1 MSNLKMALIAIAA
14 PIGACATRLH
24 DAPPLIPSGYNFSY
38 QTSHREEIGLIQA
51 FDDGT
56 HTYLQFQGATR
67 DLLIRGAND
76 QALSFR
82 RETPYVTLEGV
93 FERLVVLVD
102 ANSASIVN
110 QAIDT
115 PTRSPVADQWPIE
128 HRSPAAAEMVADA
141 PNPPRLAAVGIPES
155 VQTMQSNL
163 RVAELNREISQL
175 QARIERLSAQLEE
188 VHQAGNAAN
197 VYLRALGVAPRLV
210 VQFDDN
216 SAEARVEEDLLAP
229 LGAAGR
235 AANRIYLH
243 AHTDAFVASDTG
255 TDLAIRRAVAVRQL
269 LLAQEV
275 SPERVRLFYR
285 GAGNFIAN
293 NATAQGKAMN
303 RRVEI
308 EFRKW

>member
-1 MSNLKMALIAIAA
+1 MSNLKMALFAIAA
-14 PIGACATRLH
+14 PIGACATRIH
-24 DAPPLIPSGYNFSY
+24 ESPPSIPSGYNFSY

-56 HTYLQFQGATR
+56 HTYLQFQGAMR
-67 DLLIRGAND
+67 DLRIRGAND
-76 QALSFR
+76 QALPFR
-82 RETPYVTLEGV
+82 RDTPYVTLDGV
-93 FERLVVLVD
+93 YDRLVVSVD

-110 QAIDT
+110 RAIDT
-115 PTRSPVADQWPIE
+115 VTKSPVVDPLPVEQ
-128 HRSPAAAEMVADA
+128 RSQNTVADA
-141 PNPPRLAAVGIPES
+141 PNLPRLAAVGIPES

-175 QARIERLSAQLEE
+175 ETRIERLSAQLEQA
-188 VHQAGNAAN
+188 HQGGSAAN
-197 VYLRALGVAPRLV
+197 LYLRSLGVAPRLV
-210 VQFDDN
+210 MQFEGN
-216 SAEARVEEDLLAP
+216 SAEARVDNNLLAP

-243 AHTDAFVASDTG
+243 AHTDAFVASNTG

-269 LLAQEV
+269 LLTQQV

-285 GAGNFIAN
+285 GVGNFIAN
-293 NATAQGKAMN
+293 NATVEGKAMN

>member
-1 MSNLKMALIAIAA
+1 MSNLKMALFAIAA
-14 PIGACATRLH
+14 PIGACATRIH
-24 DAPPLIPSGYNFSY
+24 DAPPSIPNGYNFSY

-56 HTYLQFQGATR
+56 HTYLQFQGAMR
-67 DLLIRGAND
+67 DLRIRGAND
-76 QALSFR
+76 QTLPFR
-82 RETPYVTLEGV
+82 RDTPYVTLDGV
-93 FERLVVLVD
+93 YERLVVSVD

-115 PTRSPVADQWPIE
+115 ATKSSVVDPWPIE
-128 HRSPAAAEMVADA
+128 HRSPNTVAVA
-141 PNPPRLAAVGIPES
+141 PKLPRVAAVGIPES

-175 QARIERLSAQLEE
+175 QTRIERLSAQLEQA
-188 VHQAGNAAN
+188 HQGGNAAN
-197 VYLRALGVAPRLV
+197 LYLRSLGVASRLV
-210 VQFDDN
+210 VQFEGN
-216 SAEARVEEDLLAP
+216 SAEARVDNNLLAP

-269 LLAQEV
+269 LLTQQV

-293 NATAQGKAMN
+293 NATAQGRALN